1 MKHKTNLICPPENWS
16 FVDTFSRSA
25 AQVSSGHKWLL
36 LRANVCEC
44 VRMCAKLWHT
54 SPSADWLCRDYLKH
68 LIKRSWHWDG
78 SRPRLRILGQ
88 LEFLL
93 KLSGKKITRVKSVAR
108 NLFEKHAWT
117 IRRHK
122 KTKYNSILLWPYV
135 VVFNSIFRTFDIF
148 AEYSKNIICRIYFK
162 T

>member
-1 MKHKTNLICPPENWS
+1 M
-16 FVDTFSRSA
+16 VA
-25 AQVSSGHKWLL
+25 AP
-36 LRANVCEC
+36 CEC
-44 VRMCAKLWHT
+44 VRMCANVCEAMTHFTL
-54 SPSADWLCRDYLKH
+54 AR
-68 LIKRSWHWDG
+68 LIMQRLFEALDKKILTLRREQAS

>member
-1 MKHKTNLICPPENWS
+1 MSTWKVIIRWHLKPQCSTGEQRPQ
-16 FVDTFSRSA
+16 VVA
-25 AQVSSGHKWLL
+25 AP
-36 LRANVCEC
+36 CEC

-54 SPSADWLCRDYLKH
+54 SPSPDWLCRDYLKH

-122 KTKYNSILLWPYV
+122 KTKYNSILLWPSV
-135 VVFNSIFRTFDIF
+135 VVKLHRTFDIF